1 MARANYP
8 SLPVDGRRF
17 LREDWRKA
25 TFGYVASTLLLSSKI
40 VKFSAEKVFGTVTQS
55 RQLNVVGES

>member
-1 MARANYP
+1 MA
-8 SLPVDGRRF
+8 PVDGRRF